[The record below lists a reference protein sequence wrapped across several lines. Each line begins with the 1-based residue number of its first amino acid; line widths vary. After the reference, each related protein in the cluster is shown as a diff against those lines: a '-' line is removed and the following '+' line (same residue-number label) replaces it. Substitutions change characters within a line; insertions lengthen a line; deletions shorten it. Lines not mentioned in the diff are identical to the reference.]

1 MGIPPDFSNETTTG
15 RWMFLISMKPDNV
28 PIPSDNGPDWKGVGY
43 LVSIVSVLFLGAIAW
58 PKPED
63 PRWHLPVL
71 IAGMTTSILG
81 MGFRYLTHRKQQ
93 AEIKKA
99 KAETRSS

>member
-1 MGIPPDFSNETTTG
+1 MFLNPMSRHSPPTPPD
-15 RWMFLISMKPDNV
+15 R
-28 PIPSDNGPDWKGVGY
+28 GPDWKGIGY

-63 PRWHLPVL
+63 PKWHLPVL

-81 MGFRYLTHRKQQ
+81 MGFRYLAHRKQQ

-99 KAETRSS
+99 EAEARSS